1 MASEIPQTHTRAL
14 ATYTVFLLD
23 LEDVATIPA
32 SHFLR
37 ESTDVYEGLLP
48 EVAERDSL
56 MFETILGIIT
66 AHILST
72 ALPPIFAPAFTS
84 ENPLVQVKGTI
95 RLVKE
100 EETLSWLK
108 TSLENMLLSIVIEN
122 APLID
127 DLADDLSEITEKI
140 NTLDE
145 VAALQ
150 ELSPHTYIEIYRIS
164 TQAGRKLLKE
174 IPLIITPTDPM
185 LKMMLELYSSVAV
198 GVQTSLVL
206 SLKTEGWDEEKE
218 LTISKFTTYMI
229 AYKLSKI
236 FAPYIYNPSGTGM
249 EAIEK
254 LIHGNI
260 IRSYAEILRKSV
272 EIMEDMN
279 LSGISWRQMREDSSI
294 FPEVLKE
301 SKEGL

>member
-1 MASEIPQTHTRAL
+1 MTPEIPQTNTRAL

-37 ESTDVYEGLLP
+37 ESTQEYEGLLP
-48 EVAERDSL
+48 EVAEEDSL

-72 ALPPIFAPAFTS
+72 ILPPIFAPAFKS
-84 ENPLVQVKGTI
+84 DNPLVQVKGTI
-95 RLVKE
+95 RLIKE

-122 APLID
+122 AQLID
-127 DLADDLSEITEKI
+127 DFADDLSEITEKI

-150 ELSPHTYIEIYRIS
+150 ELSPDTYIEIYRIS
-164 TQAGRKLLKE
+164 TQAGRNLLKE

-206 SLKTEGWDEEKE
+206 SLKTEGWNEEKE

-260 IRSYAEILRKSV
+260 IRSYAEILRRSV

-279 LSGISWRQMREDSSI
+279 TSGVSWRQMREDPSI
-294 FPEVLKE
+294 FPEVLRE
-301 SKEGL
+301 SREGI